1 MTLPASLFKFLK
13 TIKAN
18 NNREWFQANKK
29 TYVQHHEFMKQY
41 VAQLQV
47 ELEKHDVIEK
57 SKLYRIYRDVRF
69 SKDKTPY
76 KSHFGGWFRRA
87 TKQRRGGYYFHI
99 EPNNTMIAGGFWRPN
114 SADLKRV
121 RAELAAN
128 DEGLR
133 TLLTSPTFIKTFGQL
148 KGEKVKTAPRGYST
162 DHPAIDLLQH
172 KQWVVKRSFRN
183 KEVLNDTFFEE
194 IIDTFLKMRPF
205 FDYMSE
211 VLTTDANGLPLD

>member
-1 MTLPASLFKFLK
+1 MKLPASLFKFLK

-18 NNREWFQANKK
+18 NNREWFQANKE
-29 TYVQHHEFMKQY
+29 TYIHHHDFMKQY

-47 ELEKHDVIEK
+47 ELEKHDLIEK

-76 KSHFGGWFRRA
+76 KSHFGGWFKRA

-114 SADLKRV
+114 AADLKRV
-121 RAELAAN
+121 REEIVANDAELRDILAMP
-128 DEGLR
+128 
-133 TLLTSPTFIKTFGQL
+133 SFVKTFGQL
-148 KGEKVKTAPRGYST
+148 EGEKLKTAPRGYTT

-172 KQWVVKRSFRN
+172 KQWVVKRTFRN
-183 KEVLNDTFFEE
+183 KEVLSEAFFEE
-194 IIDTFLKMRPF
+194 VINTFLKMRPF